1 MKRLFILASA
11 AIVALASC
19 TKTQVVYTEA
29 PEEISFKTL
38 TGAMTKA
45 TDLSETTIS
54 DMGVYASYTVGGAEY
69 FEATKF
75 EKPADGNNWGAEEG
89 KERYWPAN
97 ESLTFVAWAPF
108 SAWSYDNTYDELTA
122 NVTSLTDILYGKTKP
137 AGNKETFSTG
147 VPVEMSHAAAQ
158 VVINFTGDAA
168 AKLTSANLN
177 NYYDAGVCTVSYTTP
192 DVEWDVTSATK
203 KSHEFT
209 VNSTT
214 PLTTKQ
220 TFNLLVVPVESSN
233 TATITFA
240 YTLNGSA
247 ASYTV
252 EAATIGSW
260 NPGSKHTYD
269 VTIGAE
275 DILIVPTVD
284 DFTPET
290 AVDAN

>member
-1 MKRLFILASA
+1 MKRLFILATA

-29 PEEISFKTL
+29 PEEISFKQVTNV
-38 TGAMTKA
+38 MTKETA
-45 TDLSETTIS
+45 LSETGIV
-54 DMGVYASYTVGGAEY
+54 DMGVYAYYTANSLEY

-75 EKPADGNNWGAEEG
+75 EKPAEGNKWAAEEG

-108 SAWSYDNTYDELTA
+108 AAWSYDETDDELTA
-122 NVTSLTDILYGKTKP
+122 NVTSLTDILYGNTKP
-137 AGNKETFSTG
+137 AGNKEAFSTG
-147 VPVEMSHAAAQ
+147 VPVQMSHAAAQ

-168 AKLTSANLN
+168 AKLTSASLN
-177 NYYDAGVCTVSYTTP
+177 NYYDAGVCTVPYNTL
-192 DVEWDVTSATK
+192 DVEWNVTSATK
-203 KSHEFT
+203 KTNAFS
-209 VNSTT
+209 VNSSV
-214 PLTTKQ
+214 PLTTAQ
-220 TFNLLVVPVESSN
+220 TFNMLVVPVESSN

-269 VTIGAE
+269 VNIGAE
-275 DILIVPTVD
+275 EILIVPTVAE
-284 DFTPET
+284 FTPET